1 MWALFILQTKSFFKS
16 AGSIFTFVLP
26 LLLLLILGYT
36 VPAGWIV
43 PSVISIGILSTALFQ
58 FGTSLEEIKRTAFMK
73 QVGLTK
79 LTKFT
84 TFSTFLIFTIL
95 VTLLGIAWVLF
106 WSWFLTTPVPFL
118 SEDWGALVPWL
129 PPFLTQLR
137 WEYVQWWTV
146 FYSWIINIT
155 LSFAIAFFFLSI
167 TKTSESYNFLSIGYI
182 FIVLFLGGVVLPDF
196 IVKLGEGSD
205 WIKYGYYIT
214 PHYYINSFSISA
226 FGGGVVGATQGYESV
241 FGLLLNVIS
250 LLGEVDSETG
260 LTSGAAFVNQIL
272 GYAGLQGPWSMEE
285 PILIARIF
293 APLLFIVVFAGAGTM
308 LFKWGD

>member
-36 VPAGWIV
+36 VPAGWII

-84 TFSTFLIFTIL
+84 TFVTFLIFTII
-95 VTLLGIAWVLF
+95 VTLLGIAWILF

-118 SEDWGALVPWL
+118 SEDWGSLVEFM
-129 PPFLTQLR
+129 PPLLTKLR
-137 WEYVQWWTV
+137 WEYVLWWSV
-146 FYSWIINIT
+146 LYSWIINIT
-155 LSFAIAFFFLSI
+155 LSFAMAFFFLSI

-182 FIVLFLGGVVLPDF
+182 FVVLFLGGVVLPDF
-196 IVKLGEGSD
+196 IVKLGEGAEWID
-205 WIKYGYYIT
+205 WGYYMT

-226 FGGGVVGATQGYESV
+226 FGGGISGATQGYPAI
-241 FGLLLNVIS
+241 GS
-250 LLGEVDSETG
+250 LLGDVIEI
-260 LTSGAAFVNQIL
+260 LNQNGDNDVL
-272 GYAGLQGPWSMEE
+272 NALSNYPGFQGPWSLET
-285 PILIARIF
+285 PKNVAIIF
-293 APLLFIVVFAGAGTM
+293 APLGFIVLFAGAGTM